1 MISGVV
7 RQLLAPAL
15 AVCLIAVLLW
25 PAFYNGGPFLDS
37 DTPAYARYAD
47 TAVAKLTK
55 HQSTW
60 AQSHAAAQVEGPHG
74 ADSGSSADHKAP
86 FAGRSIY
93 YGALLALGNAFGMWP
108 SIFLQAAMLL
118 ATVALTLVETIGL
131 TARSISIATIAL
143 ALTTPV
149 AFFAS
154 RLMPDAFAGVAILAL
169 ANLFVY
175 GARMTGW
182 RLLAWTGLLAASL
195 LMHSSHV
202 LIALTL
208 TALGAIGRQTL
219 RWPLSWRG
227 MSCAFIALAIALM
240 GEAAFV
246 LVTKAAFGVSPI
258 RPPFLTARLIAD
270 GPGEAYLRQTCP
282 ASGFVMCRYLDRLP
296 VASANAFLWSPDPA
310 EGGVFSPADQQD
322 RRAMSA
328 EQTRFAFAVLRFDP
342 LGEAIAMARNAANQA
357 VMISMAPFNLDQHDK
372 TEFDEE
378 LPPQYLAAA
387 QNTRSW
393 IGEIPT
399 TAVSAIVTF
408 VLWTSLGYLAS
419 VMVPRCGAT
428 NEQRNFAIVI
438 VLGVFVLNPLICGA
452 LSEPFARY
460 EARVVWLVPFA
471 ALAITLSRGRRARSD
486 EYPRT

>member
-60 AQSHAAAQVEGPHG
+60 AQSHAAAQVESLHG

-270 GPGEAYLRQTCP
+270 GPGEAYSGRPAPHRGSSCAAISIGCRSPRRMRFCGHQIQPKAASFRRQISRTAGRCRPNKRGSRLRCCV
-282 ASGFVMCRYLDRLP
+282 SIRSVRRLR
-296 VASANAFLWSPDPA
+296 W
-310 EGGVFSPADQQD
+310 
-322 RRAMSA
+322 RATQ
-328 EQTRFAFAVLRFDP
+328 QTRP
-342 LGEAIAMARNAANQA
+342 
-357 VMISMAPFNLDQHDK
+357 S
-372 TEFDEE
+372 
-378 LPPQYLAAA
+378 
-387 QNTRSW
+387 
-393 IGEIPT
+393 
-399 TAVSAIVTF
+399 
-408 VLWTSLGYLAS
+408 
-419 VMVPRCGAT
+419 
-428 NEQRNFAIVI
+428 
-438 VLGVFVLNPLICGA
+438 
-452 LSEPFARY
+452 
-460 EARVVWLVPFA
+460 
-471 ALAITLSRGRRARSD
+471 
-486 EYPRT
+486 